1 MEESKGRIQYV
12 YQRKRYGRDDAT
24 NMDMGIRVDAS
35 DRISRLPDHV
45 LHHILSYLSIR
56 AVVRFSVLS
65 KTWHRISTSFP
76 VSDFSED
83 VLLLGKRY
91 EIQDWKNKFIDF
103 VQDSLLAQHH
113 HNTRSHKFR
122 LSMDLDSYDPQLTS
136 RADHLLELATKCGVY
151 EFDLNFQNISYYCL
165 PQALLSA
172 EEITVLRLNGNYKLS
187 LPRDAIYWPSL
198 RVLSLM
204 NVRVDEAILQNLICG
219 SPLIEKLA
227 LVYCY
232 GVKSIRI
239 SGCIKL
245 KEVEVNEGDSVLE
258 RMEIHVPSL
267 RTFCYTAGLVKSFF
281 HIDMTGCRNLEVLKL
296 KFYNITE
303 VIGQVFQDL
312 IAQFPALKVL
322 ALNCYATS
330 VSRIKI
336 SNPQLEKL
344 QLWSSAL
351 SKVTITS
358 PSLHSFKHFTYG
370 FPSAFS
376 LDQSSLQKA
385 TIHVHKG
392 ALYSSDFLQLRE
404 YLGNFKQIRRLTLR
418 INYVGIRFIPETL
431 NNISIPALPD
441 IKHLKLKICPST
453 GASGSLANLKDY
465 RDIVDGLLWVCHP
478 ETILLISGWSSE
490 NVFIQILCEKLMQG
504 GEKQYCC
511 TSSHIKCW
519 RHDLKDIQI
528 EHLQRNAE
536 AKAFTCGTLLES
548 LPNLAR
554 GQKIRFIFNW

>member
-1 MEESKGRIQYV
+1 M
-12 YQRKRYGRDDAT
+12 
-24 NMDMGIRVDAS
+24 
-35 DRISRLPDHV
+35 
-45 LHHILSYLSIR
+45 
-56 AVVRFSVLS
+56 
-65 KTWHRISTSFP
+65 
-76 VSDFSED
+76 
-83 VLLLGKRY
+83 
-91 EIQDWKNKFIDF
+91 
-103 VQDSLLAQHH
+103 
-113 HNTRSHKFR
+113 
-122 LSMDLDSYDPQLTS
+122 
-136 RADHLLELATKCGVY
+136 
-151 EFDLNFQNISYYCL
+151 
-165 PQALLSA
+165 
-172 EEITVLRLNGNYKLS
+172 
-187 LPRDAIYWPSL
+187 
-198 RVLSLM
+198 
-204 NVRVDEAILQNLICG
+204 
-219 SPLIEKLA
+219 
-227 LVYCY
+227 
-232 GVKSIRI
+232 
-239 SGCIKL
+239 
-245 KEVEVNEGDSVLE
+245 
-258 RMEIHVPSL
+258 
-267 RTFCYTAGLVKSFF
+267 
-281 HIDMTGCRNLEVLKL
+281 
-296 KFYNITE
+296 
-303 VIGQVFQDL
+303 
-312 IAQFPALKVL
+312 
-322 ALNCYATS
+322 NCYATS

-351 SKVTITS
+351 TKVTITS
-358 PSLHSFKHFTYG
+358 PSLHSFRHFIYG

-404 YLGNFKQIRRLTLR
+404 YLGNFNQIRRLTLR
-418 INYVGIRFIPETL
+418 INYVGIRFIPGTL
-431 NNISIPALPD
+431 NNISIPALPY

-504 GEKQYCC
+504 GEKQHCC

-519 RHDLKDIQI
+519 QHDLKDIQI